1 MLRFGEAGAQIL
13 WDTPA
18 VNSCTNGDGAA
29 VTGAVG

>member
-1 MLRFGEAGAQIL
+1 MRHEEEAGARML

-18 VNSCTNGDGAA
+18 VCPCTNGDGAA